1 MRILLLAGLLA
12 AAPAFAQSPPVAP
25 TSAPDPARIAAA
37 ERLLTVLM
45 PPGRFQAMIDGV
57 TQSMERNV
65 VQSLR
70 GNPTMAALLGDDPRA
85 RAVLDRYIA
94 RLTASST
101 TAMKA
106 GQPEMMVAMARANAR
121 RFTVDQMREV
131 EAFFSTPT
139 GQAYLEQGTTIMAD
153 PDVAAWQRKVAA
165 EQFAQMP
172 EAIRQLTAELETL
185 PPRSSRP

>member
-1 MRILLLAGLLA
+1 MKMLLLVSLLA
-12 AAPAFAQSPPVAP
+12 TTPALAQPAPAMP
-25 TSAPDPARIAAA
+25 TGAPDPARIAAA

-70 GNPTMAALLGDDPRA
+70 GNPTMATLLGDDPRA
-85 RAVLDRYIA
+85 RPILDRYIA

-101 TAMKA
+101 AAMKT
-106 GQPEMMVAMARANAR
+106 GQPEMMAAMTRAYAR
-121 RFTVDQMREV
+121 RFTVEQMREV
-131 EAFFSTPT
+131 EAFFTTPT
-139 GQAYLEQGTTIMAD
+139 GQAYMEQGTTIMGD
-153 PDVAAWQRKVAA
+153 PDVAAWQRKVVA
-165 EQFAQMP
+165 EQFAKMP
-172 EAIRQLTAELETL
+172 EAIRQLTVELEAL